1 MVWIQDIQVDLAV
14 FKLDHAYR
22 TLQKWQY
29 TPIKPLSGHVVWHWY
44 VRINWPCSETTAL

>member
-29 TPIKPLSGHVVWHWY
+29 VHAH
-44 VRINWPCSETTAL
+44 